1 MTKCT
6 VTLDW
11 DEVETLI
18 RDQLRQSYIDT
29 VTVWK
34 NEPDSAQLAKDLLG
48 VIRYYSAPNEF
59 DEWFETVK
67 DL

>member
-1 MTKCT
+1 MTRC
-6 VTLDW
+6 VITLDW
-11 DEVETLI
+11 DEVENLI

-34 NEPDSAQLAKDLLG
+34 NEPDSAQLAQDLLG

-59 DEWFETVK
+59 EEWFDTVK

>member
-1 MTKCT
+1 MKMM
-6 VTLDW
+6 
-11 DEVETLI
+11 VEIDYDQVDDLI
-18 RDQLRQSYIDT
+18 RDRLRIDYIDQ

-34 NEPDSAQLAKDLLG
+34 DQPDSRELANNLLG

-59 DEWFETVK
+59 EEWFETVK

>member
-1 MTKCT
+1 MTRFK

-11 DEVETLI
+11 DEVEELI
-18 RDQLRQSYIDT
+18 RDQLRQSYVDT

-34 NEPDSAQLAKDLLG
+34 NEPDSAKLAENLLG
-48 VIRYYSAPNEF
+48 VIGYYSAPREF
-59 DEWFETVK
+59 EEWFETVK